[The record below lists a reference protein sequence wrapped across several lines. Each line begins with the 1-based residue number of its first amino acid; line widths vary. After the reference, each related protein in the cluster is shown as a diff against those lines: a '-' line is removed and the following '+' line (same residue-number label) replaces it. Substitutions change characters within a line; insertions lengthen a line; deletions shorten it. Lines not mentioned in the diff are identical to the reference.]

1 MHTRSLITLFAL
13 LALSRLASA
22 GDYFE
27 VDGLALRGYDPV
39 AYFELGKPTR
49 GLAQFSATHKGS
61 KFLVAS
67 AKNQAAFA
75 AEPEKYAPQFGGFCA
90 LGTANGYKVATEPD
104 AFKVVDGK
112 LYLYGGARSRQ
123 GWMLDYVDNI
133 RSGDM
138 YWETETKDMPYR
150 LQNAKRYTF
159 KVPGYKTDAELDA
172 LYAQR
177 KAAGTLNPLAAK
189 YGS

>member
-61 KFLVAS
+61 KFLFAS

-112 LYLYGGARSRQ
+112 LYFNYNRQ
-123 GWMLDYVDNI
+123 VLELWKQD
-133 RSGDM
+133 
-138 YWETETKDMPYR
+138 
-150 LQNAKRYTF
+150 QA
-159 KVPGYKTDAELDA
+159 GYISMANRNWPEVSKQPMRE
-172 LYAQR
+172 
-177 KAAGTLNPLAAK
+177 
-189 YGS
+189 